1 MAQMNMAT
9 KKNKASH
16 LLAPGA
22 VMATVFMMI
31 VPLPPIVLDLL
42 LSVDIGLAVV
52 LLLTAIY
59 VKSPT
64 EFSVFPSLLLMLTLI
79 RLSLNVASTRLVLMH
94 GQDGVEAAGHVI
106 MAFGQFVVGGNF
118 VVGVVIFMVLVAI
131 QFLVINHGA
140 VRISEVTA
148 RFTLDALPGRQM
160 AIDADLNA
168 GVITDGEAR
177 ERRAK
182 VRQEADFYGSMD
194 GAIRFTQRDALAAVL
209 ITFVNIV
216 AGLIIGVM
224 QHGLDL
230 ATAAETYTILTIG
243 EGLVTAIP
251 ALLVSMAGGLITT
264 RAASE
269 SHLGE
274 EVATQL
280 FARSKPL
287 AVAAAVLAALALIP
301 GLPKFAFLS
310 IAAVLASAAYAVRGG
325 VETEAADEATA
336 AGTSTPSDGPESV
349 AAVDPLS
356 IEVGYALVSIVD
368 EKQGGSLL
376 NRVRAIRRQIATETG
391 VVVAPVR
398 IADNL
403 QLGPRGY
410 TILVKGVEVA
420 RGELYAERLLAINP
434 GTATR
439 PLDGVQTHE
448 PAFGLPATWISND
461 LRDAATSAGY
471 TVVDP
476 TTALSTHLSET
487 IRSFLPDLL
496 SRQQVKEMV
505 DAVAQMS
512 PKLVE
517 ELVPKLVSLGDLQR
531 VLRQLLRERVPV
543 RDLVTILESVADAA
557 SVTKDVDAMTEAV
570 RASIGRAIC
579 KPYQNEKGELSVI
592 GVAPVLEEKLMSSLV
607 RTEQGAVL
615 ALDPQQAQSIAS
627 RIARAVEQAMA
638 QPVLLCS
645 PALRPHLWRL
655 FARVLPQLGVLS
667 HAEVPAHV
675 HVVPVAT
682 LD

>member
-1 MAQMNMAT
+1 MAS
-9 KKNKASH
+9 KNKPSH
-16 LLAPGA
+16 LLVPIA
-22 VMATVFMMI
+22 VLSVVLLMV
-31 VPLPPIVLDLL
+31 VPLPPLLLDLL

-59 VKSPT
+59 VKSPV
-64 EFSVFPSLLLMLTLI
+64 EFSVFPSLLLLLTMI
-79 RLSLNVASTRLVLMH
+79 RLSLNIASTRLVLLH
-94 GQDGVEAAGHVI
+94 GGDGTEAAGGVI
-106 MAFGQFVVGGNF
+106 QAFGQFVVGGNF
-118 VVGVVIFMVLVAI
+118 VVGVVIFLVLIAI
-131 QFLVINHGA
+131 QYIVINHGA

-168 GVITDGEAR
+168 GIIDEKEAR
-177 ERRAK
+177 ERRTR

-230 ATAAETYTILTIG
+230 ATAAETYTILTVG

-287 AVAAAVLAALALIP
+287 LVAAGLLLVLAAIP
-301 GLPKFAFLS
+301 GLPKLS
-310 IAAVLASAAYAVRGG
+310 FVIVATMLGFAAYAVREQAAPAEDPVDIAPTTTETAEIPTVG
-325 VETEAADEATA
+325 VE
-336 AGTSTPSDGPESV
+336 
-349 AAVDPLS
+349 PLS
-356 IEVGYALVSIVD
+356 VEVGYALVGLVD
-368 EKQGGSLL
+368 EKQGGTLL
-376 NRVRAIRRQIATETG
+376 SRVRAIRKQIATETG
-391 VVVAPVR
+391 VIVPPVR

-410 TILVKGVEVA
+410 TILVRGVEVA
-420 RGELYAERLLAINP
+420 RGELYADRLLAINP
-434 GTATR
+434 GTASRT
-439 PLDGVQTHE
+439 LEGVQTRE
-448 PAFGLPATWISND
+448 PAFGLPATWIGND
-461 LRDAATSAGY
+461 ARDTATGAGY
-471 TVVDP
+471 TVVDA
-476 TTALSTHLSET
+476 TTALSTHVSET

-496 SRQQVKEMV
+496 SRQQTKEMLDQLSATSPRLV
-505 DAVAQMS
+505 DD
-512 PKLVE
+512 
-517 ELVPKLVSLGDLQR
+517 LVPKVVAVGEVQR
-531 VLRQLLRERVPV
+531 VLKQLLRERVPV
-543 RDLVTILESVADAA
+543 RDLSTILEALADAVGA
-557 SVTKDVDAMTEAV
+557 TKDPDGVVETV

-579 KPYQNEKGELSVI
+579 RPYQNDKGELPVI
-592 GVAPVLEEKLMSSLV
+592 GVLPGLEEKLLASIV

-615 ALDPQQAQSIAS
+615 ALDPQQAQGMAS
-627 RIARAVEQAMA
+627 KIARAIEQAMA

-655 FARVLPQLGVLS
+655 FARVLPHLGVLS
-667 HAEVPAHV
+667 HNEVPAHV
-675 HVVPVAT
+675 PIVPLAT